1 VNHTGIIRGSYSLI
15 DVSPSLIVLES
26 YRAVSAMGCF
36 STLRTIIKVR
46 GTVRSAST
54 VDIFL
59 FVYGPIANIKAAFQ
73 SKSGRT
79 SPRHRVAPSQGE
91 EKQEKEPCTKAAQDE
106 PLPHQFLTKRT
117 GRTVSFGSDRGRA
130 SRRVSRDSDKSLSTL
145 ANSKSRKPI
154 YNHLSSSVST
164 LRSICRES
172 DRGKAKMTPRK
183 KGKKEDKE
191 PLREDIKNKMLL
203 HNTKEKRFVPETAL
217 KEIFSK
223 ENIAQTLRR
232 HKSSLE
238 TDIPNLVSFVYD
250 KAIIIFAILV
260 WSEAVKLIDQFYQ
273 HQFKDESLP
282 VHFETDDDDNVKAFS
297 CRPDGEV
304 LIENHPFDDD
314 EWTDRTLEHFCKDDQ
329 WYFLSPVFEEN
340 KFRYD
345 FHESTHL
352 PFVDKNHASQKES
365 FFSVVR
371 EWRIHRDHLKS
382 PRYVVRHPFP
392 AITLRTYNQM
402 LRDDLD

>member
-1 VNHTGIIRGSYSLI
+1 VELFVHLPQLT
-15 DVSPSLIVLES
+15 
-26 YRAVSAMGCF
+26 
-36 STLRTIIKVR
+36 
-46 GTVRSAST
+46 
-54 VDIFL
+54 FL
-59 FVYGPIANIKAAFQ
+59 FIYGPIANVEVAPQ
-73 SKSGRT
+73 SKPGRT
-79 SPRHRVAPSQGE
+79 FPRHRVASSQGE
-91 EKQEKEPCTKAAQDE
+91 ENQEKEPCTKTTLDE

-117 GRTVSFGSDRGRA
+117 GNTVFGSDRGRA

-145 ANSKSRKPI
+145 ANSKPRKPI
-154 YNHLSSSVST
+154 YNRLSSSVST
-164 LRSICRES
+164 LRNICRES
-172 DRGKAKMTPRK
+172 DRSKAEMNLQKKQK

-191 PLREDIKNKMLL
+191 PLREDIKSRMLL
-203 HNTKEKRFVPETAL
+203 HGTKEKRFVPQTAL

-223 ENIAQTLRR
+223 ENIDQTLR
-232 HKSSLE
+232 KYESLME
-238 TDIPNLVSFVYD
+238 TEIPKLVSFVHD

-282 VHFETDDDDNVKAFS
+282 VHCETDDDDNVKAFS

-304 LIENHPFDDD
+304 LIDDHPFDDD

-329 WYFLSPVFEEN
+329 WCFLSPIFEEN
-340 KFRYD
+340 KFRYE

-352 PFVDKNHASQKES
+352 PFVDKNPASQKES

-382 PRYVVRHPFP
+382 PRYVVRHPF
-392 AITLRTYNQM
+392 LCYR
-402 LRDDLD
+402 

>member
-1 VNHTGIIRGSYSLI
+1 VDHTGIIRGSYSLI

-54 VDIFL
+54 IDIFL
-59 FVYGPIANIKAAFQ
+59 SVYGPIANIKAAFQ

-79 SPRHRVAPSQGE
+79 SPRHRVASSQGE

-154 YNHLSSSVST
+154 YNRLSSSVST
-164 LRSICRES
+164 LRNICRES
-172 DRGKAKMTPRK
+172 DRDKAKM
-183 KGKKEDKE
+183 GKKES
-191 PLREDIKNKMLL
+191 LRKDIKNKMLL
-203 HNTKEKRFVPETAL
+203 HDTKEKRFVPETAL
-217 KEIFSK
+217 REIFNK
-223 ENIAQTLRR
+223 KNIAETLRT
-232 HKSSLE
+232 HEASLK
-238 TDIPNLVSFVYD
+238 TDILTLASFIYD
-250 KAIIIFAILV
+250 EAIIIFAILV
-260 WSEAVKLIDQFYQ
+260 WSEAERLIDQFYQ
-273 HQFKDESLP
+273 HQLKDESLP
-282 VHFETDDDDNVKAFS
+282 IHCETDDDDNIKAFS
-297 CRPDGEV
+297 YRPDGKI
-304 LIENHPFDDD
+304 LIENHPFNDG
-314 EWTDRTLEHFCKDDQ
+314 EWTERTREHFCIDDQ
-329 WYFLSPVFEEN
+329 WCFLSPVFGEE

-352 PFVDKNHASQKES
+352 PFVDQSHASQKES

-392 AITLRTYNQM
+392 VVSLSTDNQM
-402 LRDDLD
+402 LQNDVG